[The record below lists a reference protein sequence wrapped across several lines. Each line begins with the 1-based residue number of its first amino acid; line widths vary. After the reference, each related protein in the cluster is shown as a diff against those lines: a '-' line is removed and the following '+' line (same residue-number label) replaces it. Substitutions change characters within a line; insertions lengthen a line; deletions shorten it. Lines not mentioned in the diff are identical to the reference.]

1 VKTVDD
7 SFGRLQTEILRSLS
21 VTSSQ
26 LLLVEIVES
35 SRAWDLVNKLVHD
48 TWCSDDSG
56 ANSYG
61 DFRVSALGR
70 FLTYCFFTRLGLYI
84 VYGGNSQCFMSSC

>member
-7 SFGRLQTEILRSLS
+7 SFGRLRTKLLRSLS

-35 SRAWDLVNKLVHD
+35 SSAWDLVKLVQHD
-48 TWCSDDSG
+48 PCSDDSG
-56 ANSYG
+56 ADLHG
-61 DFRVSALGR
+61 DF
-70 FLTYCFFTRLGLYI
+70 
-84 VYGGNSQCFMSSC
+84 